1 MRAKAENGIADII
14 EMRHLRFVAHD
25 AILEFAR
32 VPHYHAVAD
41 DDVLAHVT
49 ATPDMTLYANPSRS
63 FYDCALFNDGAA
75 ADEDSAADERFSHR
89 LTEHGGLQ
97 TKLQITRDLF
107 ERVPNETLIFKQLR
121 VDGVLECYELGRREF
136 LFKARGRHVG

>member
-1 MRAKAENGIADII
+1 MGAKAENGIADII
-14 EMRHLRFVAHD
+14 EMRDLCFVAHD
-25 AILEFAR
+25 AILELAR
-32 VPHYHAVAD
+32 VPHHHTVAD

-49 ATPDMTLYANPSRS
+49 TTADMTLFANPSWT
-63 FYDCALFNDGAA
+63 FYDGALFNDGAT
-75 ADEDSAADERFSHR
+75 ADENSTADERLSHQ

-107 ERVPNETLIFKQLR
+107 ERVPNERLILKQLR

>member
-1 MRAKAENGIADII
+1 
-14 EMRHLRFVAHD
+14 
-25 AILEFAR
+25 
-32 VPHYHAVAD
+32 
-41 DDVLAHVT
+41 
-49 ATPDMTLYANPSRS
+49 MTLFANPSWT
-63 FYDCALFNDGAA
+63 FYDGALFNDGAA
-75 ADEDSAADERFSHR
+75 ADEDSAADERFSHQ
-89 LTEHGGLQ
+89 LTEHGRLQ

>member
-1 MRAKAENGIADII
+1 
-14 EMRHLRFVAHD
+14 MRHLRFVAHD
-25 AILEFAR
+25 AILELAR

-49 ATPDMTLYANPSRS
+49 TAADMTSFADPRWP

-75 ADEDSAADERFSHR
+75 ANKDGVADKRFSHQ
-89 LTEHGGLQ
+89 LPEHGRLQ

-107 ERVPNETLIFKQLR
+107 ERVPNEALIF
-121 VDGVLECYELGRREF
+121 E
-136 LFKARGRHVG
+136 